1 MIEVTVQPTGDR
13 AEADDWPAARTAA
26 RTLMREARDQ
36 GCRPTAAFVV
46 DGVLA
51 REQVQRAELEAV
63 GS

>member
-13 AEADDWPAARTAA
+13 AEAEDWLAARAAA
-26 RTLMREARDQ
+26 RQLMKEAREQ

-51 REQVQRAELEAV
+51 RENVQRAELEAV
-63 GS
+63 G